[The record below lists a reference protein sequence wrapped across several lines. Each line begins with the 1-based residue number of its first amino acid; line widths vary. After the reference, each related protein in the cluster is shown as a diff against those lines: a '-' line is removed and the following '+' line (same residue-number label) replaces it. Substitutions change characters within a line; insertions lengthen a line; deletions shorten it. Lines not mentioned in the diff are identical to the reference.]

1 MTYRD
6 LHKHLSLMM
15 TDQLDGDI
23 VVGVD
28 GNYFR
33 VDDLRIADGFGD
45 YFYEGEMF
53 FTTDEKIEPK
63 EQE

>member
-23 VVGVD
+23 MVGVD
-28 GNYFR
+28 GKYFR

-45 YFYEGEMF
+45 YFVEGEMF
-53 FTTDEKIEPK
+53 FTTDEQIEPK
-63 EQE
+63 E